1 MIALLQKCLDQL
13 DDVLIG
19 GSNFILSAEVSILCV
34 AVEEVCLD
42 ENDLDDFEDDF
53 DDLNDE

>member
-1 MIALLQKCLDQL
+1 
-13 DDVLIG
+13 
-19 GSNFILSAEVSILCV
+19 LCV